1 MLCRAHARQSLY
13 EHTNLTAPR
22 AKGTGMSEQ
31 KPEAAVYKQIS
42 TEMRQ
47 GLKDIY
53 QRVSAASKGQP
64 LPPRNPDALF
74 LEASSQ
80 LDEVLKDTEAAA
92 MTIMEIVERHIELQE
107 KNVELI
113 GGLHDGAANAA
124 PLAQLAAN
132 NSLLGDDLSAL
143 LTALSFQ
150 DITGQ
155 RIKRVVSAL
164 SQIESMVVELYVS
177 SGLLLD
183 AADKNPSKNV
193 DELHDEARQAVK
205 EFNQGRGELKGP
217 DKAGVSQGAIDDMLS
232 QLGL

>member
-1 MLCRAHARQSLY
+1 
-13 EHTNLTAPR
+13 
-22 AKGTGMSEQ
+22 MSEE

-42 TEMRQ
+42 SEMRQ
-47 GLKDIY
+47 GLKDIF

-64 LPPRNPDALF
+64 LPPPNPDALF

-107 KNVELI
+107 KNAELLV
-113 GGLHDGAANAA
+113 GLNDGAANAA
-124 PLAQLAAN
+124 TLAQLATN
-132 NSLLGDDLSAL
+132 NSLLGNDLSAL

-183 AADKNPSKNV
+183 AADKNPTKNV
-193 DELHDEARQAVK
+193 DNFKNTSNHSKDTQKYKKLCRQLFLNAYSK
-205 EFNQGRGELKGP
+205 CKCSCP
-217 DKAGVSQGAIDDMLS
+217 I
-232 QLGL
+232 

>member
-1 MLCRAHARQSLY
+1 
-13 EHTNLTAPR
+13 
-22 AKGTGMSEQ
+22 MSEE

-47 GLKDIY
+47 GLKDIF

-64 LPPRNPDALF
+64 LPPPNPDALF

-80 LDEVLKDTEAAA
+80 LDEVLKDTESAT
-92 MTIMEIVERHIELQE
+92 MTIMEIVERQLEFQE
-107 KNVELI
+107 KNDAVLSELRSE
-113 GGLHDGAANAA
+113 AADPARII
-124 PLAQLAAN
+124 QLETN
-132 NSLLGDDLSAL
+132 NFR
-143 LTALSFQ
+143 LTTLMTTLSFQ

-164 SQIESMVVELYVS
+164 NQIEAMVVELYVS
-177 SGLLLD
+177 SGLLLE
-183 AADKNPSKNV
+183 AAEKDPTKNV
-193 DELHDEARQAVK
+193 QELQDEARQAVK
-205 EFNQGRGELKGP
+205 EFNQGRNELKGP

>member
-1 MLCRAHARQSLY
+1 
-13 EHTNLTAPR
+13 
-22 AKGTGMSEQ
+22 MSKQ

-47 GLKDIY
+47 GLKDIF

-64 LPPRNPDALF
+64 LPPPNPDALF

-80 LDEVLKDTEAAA
+80 LDEVLKDTETAT
-92 MTIMEIVERHIELQE
+92 MTIMEIVERHLDLQE
-107 KNVELI
+107 QNAALL
-113 GGLHDGAANAA
+113 GSLRDGAADTA
-124 PLAQLAAN
+124 PIEQLEAN
-132 NSLLGDDLSAL
+132 NGMLGKDLTAL
-143 LTALSFQ
+143 LTTLSFQ

-164 SQIESMVVELYVS
+164 NQIEAMVVELYVS

-183 AADKNPSKNV
+183 AAEKDPSKNV
-193 DELHDEARQAVK
+193 EELQSEARQAVK
-205 EFNQGRGELKGP
+205 EFNQGRTELKGP

>member
-1 MLCRAHARQSLY
+1 
-13 EHTNLTAPR
+13 
-22 AKGTGMSEQ
+22 
-31 KPEAAVYKQIS
+31 
-42 TEMRQ
+42 
-47 GLKDIY
+47 
-53 QRVSAASKGQP
+53 
-64 LPPRNPDALF
+64 
-74 LEASSQ
+74 
-80 LDEVLKDTEAAA
+80 

-107 KNVELI
+107 KNVELL
-113 GGLHDGAANAA
+113 GGLDDSAANAA

-183 AADKNPSKNV
+183 AADKNPTKNV
-193 DELHDEARQAVK
+193 QELQDEARQAVK

>member
-80 LDEVLKDTEAAA
+80 LDEVLKDAD
-92 MTIMEIVERHIELQE
+92 ILQHVLQNTTLPIRDKYE
-107 KNVELI
+107 KRFEKL
-113 GGLHDGAANAA
+113 
-124 PLAQLAAN
+124 
-132 NSLLGDDLSAL
+132 
-143 LTALSFQ
+143 
-150 DITGQ
+150 
-155 RIKRVVSAL
+155 K
-164 SQIESMVVELYVS
+164 
-177 SGLLLD
+177 
-183 AADKNPSKNV
+183 
-193 DELHDEARQAVK
+193 K
-205 EFNQGRGELKGP
+205 EFSL
-217 DKAGVSQGAIDDMLS
+217 
-232 QLGL
+232 

>member
-1 MLCRAHARQSLY
+1 
-13 EHTNLTAPR
+13 
-22 AKGTGMSEQ
+22 MSEQ

-42 TEMRQ
+42 SEMRQ
-47 GLKDIY
+47 GLKDIFM
-53 QRVSAASKGQP
+53 RVSAASKGQP
-64 LPPRNPDALF
+64 LPPPNPDALF

-107 KNVELI
+107 KNAELLA
-113 GGLHDGAANAA
+113 GLKDGSANAA

-132 NSLLGDDLSAL
+132 NSHLGNDLSAL

-183 AADKNPSKNV
+183 AADKNPTKNV
-193 DELHDEARQAVK
+193 QELQDEARQAVK

>member
-1 MLCRAHARQSLY
+1 
-13 EHTNLTAPR
+13 
-22 AKGTGMSEQ
+22 MSDE

-47 GLKDIY
+47 GLKDIF

-64 LPPRNPDALF
+64 LPPPNPDALF

-80 LDEVLKDTEAAA
+80 LDEVLKDTEAAT
-92 MTIMEIVERHIELQE
+92 MTIMEIVERQLEFQE
-107 KNVELI
+107 KNDSILSELRNEADDPARI
-113 GGLHDGAANAA
+113 I
-124 PLAQLAAN
+124 QLETN
-132 NSLLGDDLSAL
+132 NFRLGKDLTTL
-143 LTALSFQ
+143 MTTLSCQ

-164 SQIESMVVELYVS
+164 NQIEAMVVELYVS
-177 SGLLLD
+177 SGLLLE
-183 AADKNPSKNV
+183 AAEKDPTKNV
-193 DELHDEARQAVK
+193 QELQDEARQAVK
-205 EFNQGRGELKGP
+205 EFNQGRSELKGP

>member
-1 MLCRAHARQSLY
+1 
-13 EHTNLTAPR
+13 
-22 AKGTGMSEQ
+22 MSEQ

-107 KNVELI
+107 KNTELL
-113 GGLHDGAANAA
+113 GGLDAGAANAA

-155 RIKRVVSAL
+155 RIKRVVTAL
-164 SQIESMVVELYVS
+164 NKIENTVVELYIS
-177 SGLLLD
+177 SGLIMD
-183 AADKNPSKNV
+183 GAAKDPNKDTES
-193 DELHDEARQAVK
+193 LQTEARKAVEDFRQNRMK
-205 EFNQGRGELKGP
+205 ADGLKGP
-217 DKAGVSQGAIDDMLS
+217 DGNGVSQSAIDDMLS
-232 QLGL
+232 QLGM